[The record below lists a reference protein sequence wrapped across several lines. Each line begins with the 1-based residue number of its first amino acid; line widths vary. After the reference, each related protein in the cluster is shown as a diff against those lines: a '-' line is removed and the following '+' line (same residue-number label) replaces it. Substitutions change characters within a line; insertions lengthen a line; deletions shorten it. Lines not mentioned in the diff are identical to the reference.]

1 MAARTAVLAGTLA
14 IIALLIGL
22 TIAAAVE
29 GGINALGVVVTVLV
43 LALLGFGVLGALWS
57 RPPDE

>member
-29 GGINALGVVVTVLV
+29 GGINALGVVVTLLV
-43 LALLGFGVLGALWS
+43 LALLGFGVFGALWS

>member
-14 IIALLIGL
+14 IIGLLIGL

>member
-1 MAARTAVLAGTLA
+1 MGRVPVLAGTLA
-14 IIALLIGL
+14 IIAALVGL
-22 TIAAAVE
+22 TIAAASQ
-29 GGINALGVVVTVLV
+29 GRMNAAGVVLTVLV

>member
-14 IIALLIGL
+14 IIVLLIGL
-22 TIAAAVE
+22 TIGAAVE
-29 GGINALGVVVTVLV
+29 GGVNALGVVVTLLV
-43 LALLGFGVLGALWS
+43 LALLGFGVFGALWS

>member
-1 MAARTAVLAGTLA
+1 MARTAVLAGTLA
-14 IIALLIGL
+14 IILLLGGH
-22 TIAAAVE
+22 TIAAAIE
-29 GGINALGVVVTVLV
+29 GGISVLGVLVTLLV

>member
-1 MAARTAVLAGTLA
+1 VARTAVLAGTLA
-14 IIALLIGL
+14 IIFLLIGL
-22 TIAAAVE
+22 TIAGAAD
-29 GGINALGVVVTVLV
+29 GDINALGVVVTLLV

>member
-1 MAARTAVLAGTLA
+1 MARTAVLAGTLA
-14 IIALLIGL
+14 IIFLLGGL
-22 TIAAAVE
+22 TIAAAIE
-29 GGINALGVVVTVLV
+29 GGISVLGVLVTLLV

>member
-1 MAARTAVLAGTLA
+1 MGRTAVLAGTLA
-14 IIALLIGL
+14 MIVLLIGL
-22 TIAAAVE
+22 TIGAAIE